1 MATTGT
7 DEGAGTSLALF
18 YIGLTYTSFSN
29 STKRKFSMMNPTKKS
44 STEIPILTSK
54 HQYQFKKSQNM
65 LIQCQSNSKN
75 CDLVL
80 KTHRLT

>member
-29 STKRKFSMMNPTKKS
+29 STKRKFSMMNPTKKVKHRNS
-44 STEIPILTSK
+44 NTDIKTSIPIQQISK
-54 HQYQFKKSQNM
+54 HANPMPIKFQK
-65 LIQCQSNSKN
+65 L
-75 CDLVL
+75 
-80 KTHRLT
+80 